1 MCLHMA
7 EKDGFGPAQKLS
19 IFSRKANFERG
30 LFLML
35 VNQLLTPS
43 LRKFS
48 FKKSVLIYTKYFYRG
63 LLDLG
68 QQLPL

>member
-1 MCLHMA
+1 
-7 EKDGFGPAQKLS
+7 
-19 IFSRKANFERG
+19 
-30 LFLML
+30 ML